1 MDVEAMISRA
11 GKELRT
17 VQFSYVEEDGSNE
30 GIREVEPYSYRDRPG
45 VRLFFGY
52 DIAKDGIRSFK
63 PEMIQG
69 IAITNNNFTPRWPVE
84 V

>member
-1 MDVEAMISRA
+1 MDVDEIISQA

-17 VQFSYVEEDGSNE
+17 LKFSYIEEDGTNE
-30 GIREVEPYSYRDRPG
+30 GFREVEPYSYRDKSG
-45 VRLFFGY
+45 NRLFFGY

-63 PEMIQG
+63 PEMIQY
-69 IAITNNNFTPRWPVE
+69 ISITDNSFEPRWPVE